1 MQTADLKTIKSL
13 ENRVHLL
20 ESEVIM
26 LNKIL
31 GVKAAHKDPDAW
43 NRIHA
48 LGKEI
53 SAKWKSSKPS
63 WQLLSESR
71 G

>member
-1 MQTADLKTIKSL
+1 MQSVDLKTIKSL

-20 ESEVIM
+20 ESEVTM
-26 LNKIL
+26 LSKNL
-31 GVKAAHKDPDAW
+31 GVRASHKDPGAW
-43 NRIHA
+43 NRLDA

-63 WQLLSESR
+63 WKLISESR
-71 G
+71 R

>member
-1 MQTADLKTIKSL
+1 MQAVDIKTIKSL

-31 GVKAAHKDPDAW
+31 GVKASHKDPDAW
-43 NRIHA
+43 DKIHA

-63 WQLLSESR
+63 WQLISESR
-71 G
+71 R